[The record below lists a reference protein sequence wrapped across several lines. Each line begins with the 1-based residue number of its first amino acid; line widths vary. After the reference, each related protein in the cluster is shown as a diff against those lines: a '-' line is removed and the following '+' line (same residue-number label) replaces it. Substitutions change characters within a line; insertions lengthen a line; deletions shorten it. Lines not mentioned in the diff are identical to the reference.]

1 MRSPILPS
9 LTLAAT
15 FVAVLGAAPAHADPT
30 PQEAILAQTLFDEA
44 RSLVANGNYAEACP
58 KFAESY
64 RLDPGGGT
72 LLNLGMCHESEGK
85 FASAYAELS
94 EALSMA
100 IRDKRTEREK
110 TARDHL
116 AVVTPKLSR
125 LRVKVAPTGPTDMQV
140 KVDGVVLARA
150 AWGVAV
156 PMDPGPHAVVATAE
170 GRTKVEQSVTLE
182 ADGSTKDVEI
192 GELAID
198 PNAPPPKPPGGAS
211 PEGGGTFWS
220 PLRVTGFV
228 TAGVGVATL
237 IVGGVF
243 GGLAAIAWSNA
254 HAACPNNGC
263 PSSTQ
268 VDDGK
273 RAGTFADVSTVL
285 LIAGGVLTAGGIV
298 LAIVAPSGKKAYVAP
313 TANGFVVG
321 GTF

>member
-1 MRSPILPS
+1 MRPFV
-9 LTLAAT
+9 TFAAVTALAALT
-15 FVAVLGAAPAHADPT
+15 VPAVADPT

-44 RSLVANGNYAEACP
+44 RALVANGSYADACP

-94 EALSMA
+94 EALSQA
-100 IRDKRTEREK
+100 IRDKRSDREK

-125 LRVKVAPTGPTDMQV
+125 LRVKVAAGEPADLQV
-140 KVDGVVLARA
+140 KVDGIVLARA

-156 PMDPGPHAVVATAE
+156 PMDPGAHAVVATAE
-170 GRTKVEQSVTLE
+170 GRLKLEQSVTLE
-182 ADGSTKDVEI
+182 ADGSTKELEI
-192 GELAID
+192 GALAAD
-198 PNAPPPKPPGGAS
+198 PNAPARSKDAPPPGAAEPSSGMA
-211 PEGGGTFWS
+211 
-220 PLRVTGFV
+220 PLRIVGIT
-228 TAGVGVATL
+228 TAA
-237 IVGGVF
+237 VGGVSLVVGGIF
-243 GGLAAIAWSNA
+243 GGLAAVAWSNA

-263 PSSTQ
+263 PSITQ

-273 RAGTFADVSTVL
+273 RAGVFADVSTVL
-285 LIAGGVLTAGGIV
+285 LVAGGVLAVGGVV

-313 TANGFVVG
+313 TASGLIVG
-321 GTF
+321 GSF